1 MAGITA
7 VSAITW
13 RLCLTPTRIELHHFV
28 ESVVMSSLI
37 RYRCL
42 SRLLRVTGGLLLAWS
57 ASTVAA
63 QTATVP
69 TGQDQAASIAEQ
81 SQAWLDQAVAA
92 ARPSGAA
99 PLRMVVQIGALD
111 SRLNLAPC
119 AQVEPYLP
127 PGVRLWGKTRIGLRC
142 VDGVARW
149 NVFLPVQVQAFG
161 QTWVMRSDVASGGVL
176 SQDDVV
182 LAEVD
187 WAQEN
192 ASVLADPEMWAGQTA
207 TRALRTGQAL
217 RHGMVKPSQVFQAG
231 SMVRIVA
238 QGPGFTVTSDG
249 QALSAGVVG
258 EMARVRIDNGRI
270 LSGVVL
276 DMRTVKVNL

>member
-1 MAGITA
+1 MP
-7 VSAITW
+7 
-13 RLCLTPTRIELHHFV
+13 CLHRFLNA
-28 ESVVMSSLI
+28 M
-37 RYRCL
+37 RC
-42 SRLLRVTGGLLLAWS
+42 VHVGAALLLAG
-57 ASTVAA
+57 VAA
-63 QTATVP
+63 WAQAQNAAVP
-69 TGQDQAASIAEQ
+69 SGQDQAAQIAEQ

-92 ARPSGAA
+92 ARPAGSA
-99 PLRMVVQIGALD
+99 PLRMVVHVGALD

-119 AQVEPYLP
+119 AQVEPYIP

-149 NVFLPVQVQAFG
+149 NVFLPVHVQAFG
-161 QTWVMRSDVASGGVL
+161 ETWVMRSDVASGSVL
-176 SQDDVV
+176 SPGDAVQ
-182 LAEVD
+182 AEVD
-187 WAQEN
+187 WAHEN
-192 ASVLADPEMWAGQTA
+192 ASVLADPQMWVGHTA
-207 TRALRTGQAL
+207 TRALRTGQTL

-258 EMARVRIDNGRI
+258 EIARVRIDNGRI

-276 DMRTVKVNL
+276 DMRTVRVNL